1 MRNPF
6 VHVLD
11 CQRASLTDAR
21 QSIVQSYIE
30 LARVKGYD
38 RITVKELCSK
48 AHVSRSTFYAY
59 YQNTRDVLEE
69 LENSI
74 ISEMVDLNPD
84 LMNRGQ
90 NEVEELPFFHRTR
103 EYIEAHK
110 TVFSLLL
117 VEQPEYHFIEKL
129 KDAIKYHFWERV
141 FKDRNREDDML
152 LLDMLASVVI
162 SAYTY
167 WLKHP
172 YEMDEAYLLRV
183 ISNILKLIDGT

>member
-1 MRNPF
+1 MKNPYA
-6 VHVLD
+6 HVFNYQ
-11 CQRASLTDAR
+11 CATLTDA
-21 QSIVQSYIE
+21 QESIAQSYIE

-38 RITVKELCSK
+38 QITVKELCSK
-48 AHVSRSTFYAY
+48 AHASRSTFYAY

-74 ISEMVDLNPD
+74 ICEMVVLNPD

-103 EYIEAHK
+103 EYIEDHK
-110 TVFSLLL
+110 TVFSLFL

-141 FKDRNREDDML
+141 FKDRKRKDDDL
-152 LLDMLASVVI
+152 LLDMLASVII

-183 ISNILKLIDGT
+183 ISNLLKLIDGT